1 MTAAVADAECHVP
14 WQVDYRERLYAVGR
28 IPTSA
33 NRSEGA
39 PRDREWLV
47 MRSMDSAL
55 RPLLDV
61 SASTDVQVTSQ
72 SCHHVCDNTAVSL
85 LLCYACCPA
94 S

>member
-1 MTAAVADAECHVP
+1 MASL
-14 WQVDYRERLYAVGR
+14 QVDYRERLYAVGR

-55 RPLLDV
+55 RPLLDG
-61 SASTDVQVTSQ
+61 TTTNEVQVIITS
-72 SCHHVCDNTAVSL
+72 V
-85 LLCYACCPA
+85 
-94 S
+94 